1 MEWCREIN
9 IDGITKRIEVRCSD
23 ITKVDETYDL
33 LVCSAF
39 KRAYSPFDGT
49 LIKSLYDNKNI
60 SVGKEAESPLIDYR
74 DKCNYWVS
82 KETDSN
88 FKG

>member
-9 IDGITKRIEVRCSD
+9 IDGIIKRIEVRCSD

-49 LIKSLYDNKNI
+49 DTGRYTRIVRNRPQTLYLW
-60 SVGKEAESPLIDYR
+60 E
-74 DKCNYWVS
+74 
-82 KETDSN
+82 
-88 FKG
+88 

>member
-9 IDGITKRIEVRCSD
+9 IDGIIKRIEVRCSD

-49 LIKSLYDNKNI
+49 LIK
-60 SVGKEAESPLIDYR
+60 
-74 DKCNYWVS
+74 
-82 KETDSN
+82 
-88 FKG
+88 